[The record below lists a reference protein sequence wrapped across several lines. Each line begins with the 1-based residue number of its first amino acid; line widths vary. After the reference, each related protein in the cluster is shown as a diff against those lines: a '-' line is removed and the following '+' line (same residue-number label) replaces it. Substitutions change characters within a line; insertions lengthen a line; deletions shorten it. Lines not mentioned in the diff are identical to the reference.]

1 MKKKQI
7 ITGIVLILIVVGL
20 CFGIFM
26 LAKYMEKKE
35 ESPYF
40 IELTGTELQKKV
52 ENKESFILV
61 VTRSGC
67 EYCEMYKPT
76 FRETVEEYKLKTYY
90 INFATFNKKETEFY
104 RKNFNVPTTPQTL
117 FINGGEETTV
127 QNRIVGNVPKYKIVE
142 RLESLGYINSGE
154 TNE

>member
-40 IELTGTELQKKV
+40 IELTGTELQKKI
-52 ENKESFILV
+52 ENKESFTLV

-67 EYCEMYKPT
+67 EYCEMYK
-76 FRETVEEYKLKTYY
+76 VL
-90 INFATFNKKETEFY
+90 
-104 RKNFNVPTTPQTL
+104 
-117 FINGGEETTV
+117 
-127 QNRIVGNVPKYKIVE
+127 
-142 RLESLGYINSGE
+142 S
-154 TNE
+154 